1 MSLTQGVKPV
11 VKTGPTRR
19 RLAAGEAKR
28 GGVLRK
34 TATVH
39 GSSCGWVRWRA
50 LALPHRMVVVA
61 VPRVAGDDGN
71 ELDGGDRRRACVEK
85 WLQGPKRCVRSTV
98 RIYVLW

>member
-1 MSLTQGVKPV
+1 MSLIPGVKPV

-28 GGVLRK
+28 GGVPRK
-34 TATVH
+34 TSVVH

-61 VPRVAGDDGN
+61 GPGVAGDDGN
-71 ELDGGDRRRACVEK
+71 KLDGGDRRRACVETQ
-85 WLQGPKRCVRSTV
+85 LQWPRRCGRST
-98 RIYVLW
+98 

>member
-11 VKTGPTRR
+11 VKTGQTRR

-28 GGVLRK
+28 GGVPRK
-34 TATVH
+34 TSVVH

-61 VPRVAGDDGN
+61 GPGVAGDDGN
-71 ELDGGDRRRACVEK
+71 ELDGGDRRRACVEMR
-85 WLQGPKRCVRSTV
+85 LQGPRRCVRSTV

>member
-1 MSLTQGVKPV
+1 MSLTQGVKLV
-11 VKTGPTRR
+11 VKTGQTRR

-34 TATVH
+34 TAVGH

-61 VPRVAGDDGN
+61 GPGVAGDDGN
-71 ELDGGDRRRACVEK
+71 KLDGGDRRRACVEMR
-85 WLQGPKRCVRSTV
+85 LQVPRRCVRSTV

>member
-1 MSLTQGVKPV
+1 MSVTQGGQTLGQ
-11 VKTGPTRR
+11 TGLTRR

-34 TATVH
+34 TAVGH

-61 VPRVAGDDGN
+61 GPGVARDDGN
-71 ELDGGDRRRACVEK
+71 KLDGGDRRRACVGMR
-85 WLQGPKRCVRSTV
+85 LQVPRRCVRSTV
-98 RIYVLW
+98 RIYVLR

>member
-19 RLAAGEAKR
+19 RLAAGETKH
-28 GGVLRK
+28 GGVPRK
-34 TATVH
+34 TSTVH

-61 VPRVAGDDGN
+61 GPGVAGDDGN
-71 ELDGGDRRRACVEK
+71 ELDGGDRRWACVEMR
-85 WLQGPKRCVRSTV
+85 LQVPRRCVRSTV

>member
-19 RLAAGEAKR
+19 CLAAGEAKR

-34 TATVH
+34 TSTVH

-50 LALPHRMVVVA
+50 LALPHRMEVVA
-61 VPRVAGDDGN
+61 GPGVARDDGN
-71 ELDGGDRRRACVEK
+71 KLDGGDRRRACVEMR
-85 WLQGPKRCVRSTV
+85 LQGPRRCVRSNV

>member
-11 VKTGPTRR
+11 VKTGQTRR

-28 GGVLRK
+28 GGVPRK
-34 TATVH
+34 TSVVH

-50 LALPHRMVVVA
+50 FALPHRMEVVA
-61 VPRVAGDDGN
+61 GPGVAGDDGN
-71 ELDGGDRRRACVEK
+71 KLDGGDRRRACVGMR
-85 WLQGPKRCVRSTV
+85 LQVPRRCVRSTV

>member
-34 TATVH
+34 TPTVH
-39 GSSCGWVRWRA
+39 GSSCGWVRWIA
-50 LALPHRMVVVA
+50 LAVARRMVVVA
-61 VPRVAGDDGN
+61 GPGVAGDDGN
-71 ELDGGDRRRACVEK
+71 KLDGGDRRRACVEMR
-85 WLQGPKRCVRSTV
+85 LQGPRRCVRSTV
-98 RIYVLW
+98 RIYVMW